1 MKRTLMILAAA
12 VIFLNTLVVPV
23 TVKADA
29 PTNTNCNGGVCKP

>member
-12 VIFLNTLVVPV
+12 VIFLNTLVIPT

-29 PTNTNCNGGVCKP
+29 PSSTSCNGGVCKP